1 MKMKVIDRVRKA
13 LEQVIDPETG
23 QSVVKMNM
31 VKKLILEAG
40 HCRIEFQP
48 TSPVCPLAFKLS
60 KEIVFAILAVEGA
73 EGVSIKVL
81 NHIHSNTIEQ
91 LFNS

>member
-1 MKMKVIDRVRKA
+1 MKGIDRIRKA

-23 QSVVKMNM
+23 ISVLKMNM
-31 VKKLILEAG
+31 VKKLRLKDD
-40 HCRIEFQP
+40 HCHIEFET

-60 KEIVFAILAVEGA
+60 KEIVFAILEVEGV

-81 NHIHSNTIEQ
+81 NHIHSNKIEE